1 MAKPSG
7 RAANG
12 RSSVYQGEDG
22 RWHGRVTMGVRDD
35 GRSDRRHVS
44 GRTQREVAQ
53 KVRALER
60 ARDSGQASAAGRA
73 PTVETWLTH
82 WVERVAAPGVRP
94 KTLAGY
100 RTAVYRHLIPRLG
113 KHRLDRLTPEHIE
126 AMYAALLADGLAA
139 GTVHQAHR
147 TLRTALG
154 EAFARG
160 RIAVNPAV
168 RAKAPRLV
176 ETEIEPLDLRDARR
190 ILATAETLP
199 NGTRYAVALA
209 LGLRQGEALALSW
222 DDVDLSESAPT
233 LSVRRALQRH
243 VWQHGCPTAAPCG
256 RKRGADCPQ
265 RHGGGLVLVPP
276 KSRAGRRTIALPQPL
291 AQALRVHRTRQLQ
304 QRLAAGS
311 LWVDHNLVFSQV
323 NGRPFDP
330 RADLR
335 DWKRLLAAAGVRDAR
350 LHDARHTAATMLLVQ
365 GVDPRT
371 VMDLLGWSNITMTRR
386 YQHVVDELRTEAAR
400 RIGDLLWGETASTS
414 TPTIRV

>member
-1 MAKPSG
+1 MADGG

-12 RSSVYQGEDG
+12 RSSVYRGEDG

-35 GRSDRRHVS
+35 GRADRRHVT
-44 GRTQREVAQ
+44 GRTQREVVQ

-60 ARDSGQASAAGRA
+60 ARDSGQAAGPGRA

-82 WVERVAAPGVRP
+82 WVERVAAPGLRV

-100 RTAVYRHLIPRLG
+100 RTAVYRHLVPRLG

-126 AMYAALLADGLAA
+126 AMYAALLADGLAPA
-139 GTVHQAHR
+139 TVHQVHR

-160 RIAVNPAV
+160 RVAVNPAV

-176 ETEIEPLDLRDARR
+176 EAEDLD
-190 ILATAETLP
+190 
-199 NGTRYAVALA
+199 
-209 LGLRQGEALALSW
+209 
-222 DDVDLSESAPT
+222 ESAPT
-233 LSVRRALQRH
+233 LIVRRALQRH
-243 VWQHGCPTAAPCG
+243 VWQHGCTPAGACG
-256 RKRGADCPQ
+256 GKRGADCPQ

-276 KSRAGRRTIALPQPL
+276 KSRAGRRTIALPPPL
-291 AQALRVHRTRQLQ
+291 AQALRVHRTHQLE
-304 QRLAAGS
+304 QRLAAGQ
-311 LWVDHNLVFSQV
+311 LWVDRNLVFCQP
-323 NGRPFDP
+323 NGRPLDP

-335 DWKRLLAAAGVRDAR
+335 HWKRLLAAAGVRDAR

-371 VMDLLGWSNITMTRR
+371 VMDLRCAA
-386 YQHVVDELRTEAAR
+386 VAR
-400 RIGDLLWGETASTS
+400 R
-414 TPTIRV
+414 

>member
-1 MAKPSG
+1 MADGG

-12 RSSVYQGEDG
+12 RSSVYRSDDG

-35 GRSDRRHVS
+35 GRADRRHVT
-44 GRTQREVAQ
+44 GRTQREVVQ

-60 ARDSGQASAAGRA
+60 ARDGGQVAAPGRP
-73 PTVETWLTH
+73 PTVEAWLTH
-82 WVERVAAPGVRP
+82 WVERVAAPSVRA
-94 KTLAGY
+94 KSLAGY
-100 RTAVYRHLIPRLG
+100 RTAVYRHLVPRIG
-113 KHRLDRLTPEHIE
+113 AHRLDRLTPEHIE
-126 AMYAALLADGLAA
+126 AMYAALLADGLAPA
-139 GTVHQAHR
+139 TVHQAHR

-160 RIAVNPAV
+160 RLVVNPAV

-176 ETEIEPLDLRDARR
+176 EAEVEPLDLRDARR
-190 ILATAETLP
+190 ILVAAEEVR
-199 NGTRYAVALA
+199 NGTRYALALA
-209 LGLRQGEALALSW
+209 LGLRQGEALALAW
-222 DDVDLSESAPT
+222 DDVDLDESTPT
-233 LSVRRALQRH
+233 LTVRRALQRH
-243 VWQHGCPTAAPCG
+243 VWQHGCTPPKSCG

-276 KSRAGRRTIALPQPL
+276 KSRAGRRTIALPHPL
-291 AQALRVHRTRQLQ
+291 AQALRAHRVRQLE

-311 LWVDHNLVFSQV
+311 MWVDHNLVFCQA
-323 NGRPFDP
+323 NGRPLDP

-335 DWKRLLAAAGVRDAR
+335 DWKRLLTAAGVRDAR

-386 YQHVVDELRTEAAR
+386 YQHVVDELRVEAAR
-400 RIGDLLWGETASTS
+400 RIGALFWPTDGEGGAAERS
-414 TPTIRV
+414 